1 MAVLRAPN
9 GDELPADPREW
20 RPQVPRATRRA
31 PEIRDPIIEPLW
43 SGTRVIAHFEAG
55 VSATLVLID
64 EKGQDVSDRDPQVLA
79 ELSGAILATDAVID
93 GILSSQATRGGEGA
107 SIIHRPQVSRGGI
120 FLPRDAGI
128 EVERPGEAPRDAV
141 IAFVALDLLQVDG
154 QSLFE
159 VPLLERKR
167 LLESLVAQSERVRV
181 SVHTRPPVDPWIAS
195 WKGAGF
201 RGVMLKAANGRYSPG
216 GYADDWTTITRIHQR
231 R

>member
-1 MAVLRAPN
+1 MAAN
-9 GDELPADPREW
+9 GNGGSGNETIFTMEATPLKYGRGASEEVGWEVKRLGVNRVMLISDP
-20 RPQVPRATRRA
+20 
-31 PEIRDPIIEPLW
+31 
-43 SGTRVIAHFEAG
+43 GVIEAG
-55 VSATLVLID
+55 ITPRIRELI
-64 EKGQDVSDRDPQVLA
+64 E
-79 ELSGAILATDAVID
+79 
-93 GILSSQATRGGEGA
+93 
-107 SIIHRPQVSRGGI
+107 
-120 FLPRDAGI
+120 DAGI

-181 SVHTRPPVDPWIAS
+181 SVHTRPPVDPWVAS